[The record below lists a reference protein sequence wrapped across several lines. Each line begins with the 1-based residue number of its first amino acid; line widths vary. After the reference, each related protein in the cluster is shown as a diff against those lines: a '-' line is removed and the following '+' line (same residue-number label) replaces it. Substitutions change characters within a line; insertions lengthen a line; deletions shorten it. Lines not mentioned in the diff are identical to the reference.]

1 MMTGMRR
8 VRLLLLIV
16 LLPLA
21 YVSLRETWAVDGCR
35 EQGGSYDYR
44 TRRCD
49 MAASH
54 EYQPFLERHGV
65 LIGATIVALA
75 GAGVAVYLRR
85 RALRARGS

>member
-1 MMTGMRR
+1 MRR
-8 VRLLLLIV
+8 LRLLLLLI

-21 YVSLRETWAVDGCR
+21 YVSLRETVAVDACV

-54 EYQPFLERHGV
+54 PYRPFAERHGV
-65 LIGATIVALA
+65 LIGATIIALA
-75 GAGVAVYLRR
+75 GAGVAVWLRR
-85 RALRARGS
+85 RALRERGR